1 MMPAHVS
8 LVTAISERRTK
19 KTILL
24 QIFHRNQ
31 ILLRVS
37 APPRCNWFSPI
48 FLRVSV
54 PPWWVLGL
62 VVALLRRVSVVG
74 FGCGSPALWGRV
86 VWLWL
91 RFSVSLRNLRQP
103 GLCVLRVLCGKF
115 PFSIS

>member
-31 ILLRVS
+31 ILLRAS
-37 APPRCNWFSPI
+37 APPRCNWFSPV

-62 VVALLRRVSVVG
+62 VVALLRRDAVRRG
-74 FGCGSPALWGRV
+74 RAPGPAHHCLRSFRLRRCPGGIGR
-86 VWLWL
+86 
-91 RFSVSLRNLRQP
+91 SQP
-103 GLCVLRVLCGKF
+103 R
-115 PFSIS
+115 